1 MLRRI
6 TKAQNIWSGKIM
18 RLSIATAMALFAVSC
33 GEGQKTPAA
42 SEVKTEVRSQR
53 YDKDLA
59 AIDTSDI
66 AAGVARLQPRYPEF
80 QSFFLDTLM
89 GFNVGQ
95 NFTNENPGIQNGLR
109 IFLTYKDYR
118 GVLDT
123 VAKHY
128 PDTKA
133 IDDDLGKAFGYI
145 KHYNPGYKAP
155 QVIYMVSWLNNWGA
169 FTLGDTL
176 LCIGLD
182 MFLGGSYPYY
192 RSVGV
197 PDYMTNKLTPDYIPV
212 AAVRAIYQDT
222 IPFNPEGATLL
233 DMMIQRGKEMYYLE
247 HVLPF
252 VPEHVRLGYS
262 KDQLEW
268 CKANEAV
275 IYNFFIRENLLYSH
289 DWQKIL
295 RYVNEGPTSAG
306 MPEQSPGNV
315 GTWIGLQ
322 IVKRYAAE
330 HGDMAMDSL
339 LHLSIEPQTFLQQAK
354 YKPKQ

>member
-6 TKAQNIWSGKIM
+6 TMAQHTLGGKITHLCM
-18 RLSIATAMALFAVSC
+18 AVIVALSVASC
-33 GEGQKTPAA
+33 GDGKKTPGESGAKI
-42 SEVKTEVRSQR
+42 EIRSQR

-59 AIDTSDI
+59 TIDTGDI
-66 AAGVARLQPRYPEF
+66 AAGLTRLQPQYPEF
-80 QSFFLDTLM
+80 QSFFLDSLM
-89 GFNVGQ
+89 GFNIGQ
-95 NFTNENPGIQNGLR
+95 NFTNDNPGIQNGLR

-133 IDDDLGKAFGYI
+133 IDKDLGKAFGNI
-145 KHYNPGYKAP
+145 KQYYPGYKAP
-155 QVIYMVSWLNNWGA
+155 HVVYMVSWLNNWGA

-197 PDYMTNKLTPDYIPV
+197 PDYMTNKLTSDYIPV

-222 IPFNPEGATLL
+222 IPFRPEAATLL

-268 CKANEAV
+268 CKNNEAV

-330 HGDMAMDSL
+330 HGGMAMDSL
-339 LHLSIEPQTFLQQAK
+339 LRLSMEPQTFLQQAK